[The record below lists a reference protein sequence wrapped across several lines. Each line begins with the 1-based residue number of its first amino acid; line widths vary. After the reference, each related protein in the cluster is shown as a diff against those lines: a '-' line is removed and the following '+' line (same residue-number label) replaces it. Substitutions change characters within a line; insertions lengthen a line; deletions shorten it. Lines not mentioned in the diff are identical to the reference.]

1 MARVVISDG
10 IALIKLSPVQRYLL
24 KRPHIAFELARMVGI
39 YLEMT
44 PKRRDLGVKSSK
56 GWFFWTKTGEYQA
69 GVKKILFLGRRRGT
83 SVRILM
89 LNPAFDEFFL
99 SDRKSEEIAAF
110 LRSFLKNQDFSQK

>member
-99 SDRKSEEIAAF
+99 SDRKSEEIAAL